1 MLADFIGCWIVEI
14 TCKRLFADIAPKPL
28 VTRGRERRER
38 RRAEED
44 RLKNEEAAR
53 IAATE
58 AEKKTQ

>member
-1 MLADFIGCWIVEI
+1 MEI